1 MTISVQ
7 IWTSQYEVTIRW
19 INHPIWEAEY
29 WSGGIPGV
37 AEPVELR
44 WRSHDSLHPAYHA
57 MLLTKSFFANFSV
70 LLFVNTFSLSFSIFA
85 H

>member
-1 MTISVQ
+1 MTISVE

-19 INHPIWEAEY
+19 INRPIWKAEY

-57 MLLTKSFFANFSV
+57 MLLTKSFLQTF
-70 LLFVNTFSLSFSIFA
+70 LFCSLSTVF